1 MIALTRL
8 DASTIAR
15 VHDGFLAGEE
25 DAVRTVQG
33 WVEAIVRGGN
43 WRFNDPESLVQEILL
58 QLLQIVRAGKVHSPG
73 GFLKLVRTTAR
84 FRSVDA
90 YYAQRRRR
98 DRESP
103 DTRLETRPA
112 REQDPGQ
119 RLEHAERADLLI
131 YIFQRLPEA
140 CRDLW
145 KRIYHRRQSA
155 SQAAA
160 ELGITPNNLRVRLHR
175 CLERAR
181 EIRREYEAMVPK
193 CS

>member
-1 MIALTRL
+1 VIALARL
-8 DASTIAR
+8 DATAIAR
-15 VHDGFLAGEE
+15 IHDGFLAGEE
-25 DAVRTVQG
+25 EAVLTVQG
-33 WVEAIVRGGN
+33 WIEAIVRGGN
-43 WRFNDPESLVQEILL
+43 WRFADPESLVQEILI
-58 QLLQIVRAGKVHSPG
+58 QLLEIVRAGKVHSPG

-84 FRSVDA
+84 YRSVDA
-90 YYAQRRRR
+90 YYAQRRQR

-103 DTRLETRPA
+103 DALLETRPA
-112 REQDPGQ
+112 REEDPGQ

-145 KRIYHRRQSA
+145 KRVYHHRQSA
-155 SQAAA
+155 AQAAA

-175 CLERAR
+175 CLQRAR
-181 EIRREYEAMVPK
+181 EIRREYEAVAPD